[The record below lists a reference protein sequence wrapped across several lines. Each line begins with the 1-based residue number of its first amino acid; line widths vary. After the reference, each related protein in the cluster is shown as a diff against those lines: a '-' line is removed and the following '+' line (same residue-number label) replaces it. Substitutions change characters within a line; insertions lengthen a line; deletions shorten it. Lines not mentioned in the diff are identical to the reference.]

1 MNIKDIAKLCN
12 VSASTVSKV
21 LHDDRAISEETRKKV
36 LDVVKEYHY
45 VPYSGV
51 IKNAAPRM
59 NMIAAVLDGNQNFH
73 RELLYAIE
81 NQAFDQGYNIV
92 VCNAAEEE
100 RRAKYLRILENKGI
114 NGMIFLGQGKRDG
127 YPFPTVEVGAGS
139 SAAQEEKLSVI
150 RYSAEQMGYLGI
162 RYLLDQGHRKI
173 ACLLKQGEDEV
184 RAGYR
189 KAYEEIFTQPKE
201 EWILE
206 WQESFQEEM
215 IESCV
220 ESGVTA
226 VFCSDVRFCN
236 AIYAGLA
243 KRGLSVP
250 GEVSVVCMGNGGLA
264 EHLIPPV
271 TTVEVSASQ
280 TACKVMDALIGMVE
294 FQEPGWIYNAAAEPE
309 IIERGSV
316 ENRTEEERPEKIIV
330 IGNMNMDCNVVV
342 DNTRT
347 RGGTLRVKRTMQFP
361 GGDGANQAAGI
372 GKLGGV
378 AYILGCLGN
387 DQEGRTI
394 YNSLA
399 EAGVRMNGVV
409 FCPFQATGKAYITV
423 GTGGQNTIIIEEGAN
438 QCLDSGH
445 IQKYESVFDGAGF
458 CIINMELSEETV
470 LAAIDMCL
478 KKKVKMIVK
487 PSAIEALEEEFL
499 GEIDY
504 FVPNEDEAVRLVPGD
519 MTIEERAE
527 ILFSKGIRNIIIT
540 LGEKGCYLK
549 NKDHACFFESQKFS
563 VVDVTGA
570 GDAFISTMAV
580 CLSRKYD
587 IVRSIRLATYA
598 ADVSVTR
605 FGVQQAMIDQEG
617 LDAYQVHLEHEEVR
631 NDTHGR

>member
-1 MNIKDIAKLCN
+1 MNIKDIAKLCD

-21 LHDDRAISEETRKKV
+21 LHDDRTISEETRKKV

-59 NMIAAVLDGNQNFH
+59 NMIAVVLDEGQAFH
-73 RELLYAIE
+73 KELLYAIE
-81 NQAFDQGYNIV
+81 NKAFDYGYNIV

-114 NGMIFLGQGKRDG
+114 NGMIFLGQGGRGG
-127 YPFPTVEVGAGS
+127 YLLPTVEVGVRS
-139 SAAQEEKLSVI
+139 SAAREEKLSVI
-150 RYSAEQMGYLGI
+150 QYSAEQMGYVGI

-173 ACLLKQGEDEV
+173 ACFLKQGEEEIK
-184 RAGYR
+184 AGYR

-201 EWILE
+201 EWIFELE
-206 WQESFQEEM
+206 ESLTEEM
-215 IESCV
+215 VGGCV

-226 VFCSDVRFCN
+226 IFCSDIRFCN
-236 AIYAGLA
+236 YLYAGLV
-243 KRGLSVP
+243 KCGLSIP

-264 EHLIPPV
+264 EQLIPPV
-271 TTVEVSASQ
+271 TTVEVSVSRI
-280 TACKVMDALIGMVE
+280 ACKVMDALNGMVE
-294 FQEPGWIYNAAAEPE
+294 FQEPGWTYNAAAEPE
-309 IIERGSV
+309 IIERGSA
-316 ENRTEEERPEKIIV
+316 ENRSEDGRTEKIIV
-330 IGNMNMDCNVVV
+330 IGNMNMDCNVIV

-372 GKLGGV
+372 GKLGGA
-378 AYILGCLGN
+378 AYMLGCLGN
-387 DQEGRTI
+387 DQEGRMI
-394 YNSLA
+394 YNSLT

-409 FCPFQATGKAYITV
+409 FCPFQTTGKAYITV

-445 IQKYESVFDGAGF
+445 IKKYESVFDGAGF

-470 LAAIDMCL
+470 FTAMDMCL

-487 PSAIEALEEEFL
+487 PSAIEALEEEFF
-499 GEIDY
+499 GKIDY
-504 FVPNEDEAVRLVPGD
+504 FVPNEDEAARLVPGD

-527 ILFSKGIRNIIIT
+527 ILFSKGIKNIIIT

-549 NKDHACFFESQKFS
+549 NKDYARFFESQKFS

-570 GDAFISTMAV
+570 GDAFISAMAV

-605 FGVQQAMIDQEG
+605 FGVQQAMINQEG
-617 LDAYQVHLEHEEVR
+617 LDAYQAYLEHGVAEK
-631 NDTHGR
+631 HGKE